1 MKRAYFFSLGRK
13 TFMASIIDRGSTA
26 HIQGDFVVFLIGM
39 RINKLWKPHR
49 WLPSLRTMP
58 RMLKELEAAPA
69 EHGFPGSMNL
79 GLLSLVQY
87 WRSFDHLEAYA
98 RARDKQHWPAWL
110 EFHRLMKDSRGDV
123 GIWHETYLIRAGE
136 YENIYSGM
144 PLMGLAKA
152 ARVANVSGDAETARG
167 RLGAVADEAQRAPG
181 ENRANSPA

>member
-1 MKRAYFFSLGRK
+1 
-13 TFMASIIDRGSTA
+13 MASIIDRRVTA

-39 RINKLWKPHR
+39 RINKLWKPQR

-69 EHGFPGSMNL
+69 EHGFLGYTNL
-79 GLLSLVQY
+79 GLLSLIQY

-110 EFHRLMKDSRGDV
+110 EFNRLMKDSRGDV

-152 ARVANVSGDAETARG
+152 AQLADVSGEAEAARG
-167 RLGAVADEAQRAPG
+167 RLGAVADEAQPAAGAKRL
-181 ENRANSPA
+181 NSPV

>member
-1 MKRAYFFSLGRK
+1 
-13 TFMASIIDRGSTA
+13 MASIIDRRATA

-39 RINKLWKPHR
+39 RINKLWKPHK

-58 RMLKELEAAPA
+58 KILKELEAAPA
-69 EHGFPGSMNL
+69 EHGFLGYTNL
-79 GLLSLVQY
+79 GLLSLIQY

-110 EFHRLMKDSRGDV
+110 EFNRLMKDSRGDV

-152 ARVANVSGDAETARG
+152 ARLANVSGDAETARG
-167 RLGAVADEAQRAPG
+167 RLGAVADEIQRAPG
-181 ENRANSPA
+181 EKRLNSPA

>member
-1 MKRAYFFSLGRK
+1 
-13 TFMASIIDRGSTA
+13 
-26 HIQGDFVVFLIGM
+26 
-39 RINKLWKPHR
+39 
-49 WLPSLRTMP
+49 MP
-58 RMLKELEAAPA
+58 KMLKELEAAPA
-69 EHGFPGSMNL
+69 EHGFLGSMNL

-110 EFHRLMKDSRGDV
+110 EFNRLMKDSRGDV

-152 ARVANVSGDAETARG
+152 ARLPMSLVKRRRPE
-167 RLGAVADEAQRAPG
+167 AVWAPAPTKLSPQPG
-181 ENRANSPA
+181 ENRLNSPA